1 VTTPDV
7 IVVGAGAAG
16 LTVAR
21 DLTAA
26 GRRVLVLEARH
37 RLGGRIWTQQTPDGP
52 IELGAEFV
60 HGAFEEILGVARGAR
75 LALRELDR
83 SEESQQQAA
92 SPRHE
97 AFSAIDAL
105 LAHASKTTDESVQ
118 GLVERVD
125 LDARAKLRALML
137 IEGYHA
143 ADPAKFG
150 VLSLLDATAADEQ
163 PGAEHQF
170 RFVHGYGGFID
181 ALFERSVPELCTM
194 QLEAV
199 VTSIAWKRKHAVV
212 RLATGVELVAPQVV
226 ITVPL
231 GVLKAGALAFS
242 PPLPDKE
249 AALARLEMGAT
260 ARISLQLRDG
270 AWPGREAFSADGSLF
285 TGQLPFPIWWI
296 SHPAPRP
303 VVTGWGG
310 RGGALA
316 LTALGE
322 AELATVAVRELGAA
336 LGVEVSRLRES
347 VVGAFHHDWLRDP
360 FSRGAYSY
368 PGVGGRHAG
377 AELGTPV
384 ESTLFFAGEAT
395 QSDGRNATVHGAVAS
410 GQRAAREV
418 LTAS

>member
-1 VTTPDV
+1 MATPDV
-7 IVVGAGAAG
+7 IVIGAGVAG

-26 GRRVLVLEARH
+26 GRRVLVLEARD
-37 RLGGRIWTQQTPDGP
+37 RLGGRVWTHQTPEGP

-60 HGAFEEILGVARGAR
+60 HGAFEEILGVARGAD
-75 LALRELDR
+75 LALRELVR
-83 SEESQQQAA
+83 TEESQRAA
-92 SPRHE
+92 NPRHE

-105 LAHASKTTDESVQ
+105 LTHAATTEDESFQHLVDRVGLDSKT
-118 GLVERVD
+118 
-125 LDARAKLRALML
+125 KLRALML
-137 IEGYHA
+137 VEGYHA
-143 ADPAKFG
+143 ADPAKLG

-170 RFVHGYGGFID
+170 RFVHGYGGFVD
-181 ALFERSVPELCTM
+181 ALFEQSVPELCTM

-199 VTSIAWKRKHAVV
+199 VTAIAWKRKHVV
-212 RLATGVELVAPQVV
+212 IRLATGAEVAAPQVV

-231 GVLKAGALAFS
+231 GVLKAGTIAFS

-249 AALARLEMGAT
+249 TALRRLEMGAT
-260 ARISLQLRDG
+260 ARISLQLRDE

-296 SHPAPRP
+296 SHPGPRP

-322 AELATVAVRELGAA
+322 TERATVAVRELGAA
-336 LGVEVSRLRES
+336 LGLEARRLRES
-347 VVGAFHHDWLRDP
+347 VVGAFHHDWLSDP

-368 PGVGGRHAG
+368 AGVSGRHAG
-377 AELGTPV
+377 AELGAPV
-384 ESTLFFAGEAT
+384 DSTLFFAGEAT

-410 GQRAAREV
+410 GQRAAKQV
-418 LTAS
+418 LAGG